1 MHAARGMA
9 RGDAEGAGGEGVAF
23 NRVRWHCR
31 RGLLELDLVLGRF
44 LEHEWPGLTAQERD
58 AFVRLLEL
66 PDNDLWDIASAR
78 RDVDD
83 PQAASVVARL
93 RAA

>member
-9 RGDAEGAGGEGVAF
+9 RGNGEDAGGGGVAF

-44 LEHEWPGLTAQERD
+44 LERDWPALSAQERD

-66 PDNDLWDIASAR
+66 ADNDLWDIVSAR
-78 RDVDD
+78 RDMDD
-83 PQAASVVARL
+83 PLAASVVARL